1 MPSKRT
7 QDERAVSK
15 GSNGG
20 KLGKNPAEKP
30 VSLHP
35 LKFEEAVRGL
45 LRVRPRTGKDRQ
57 AQEEN
62 WGGGQ
67 E

>member
-1 MPSKRT
+1 MRGE
-7 QDERAVSK
+7 Q
-15 GSNGG
+15 
-20 KLGKNPAEKP
+20 LGKKPNKKP

-62 WGGGQ
+62 RGGGQ